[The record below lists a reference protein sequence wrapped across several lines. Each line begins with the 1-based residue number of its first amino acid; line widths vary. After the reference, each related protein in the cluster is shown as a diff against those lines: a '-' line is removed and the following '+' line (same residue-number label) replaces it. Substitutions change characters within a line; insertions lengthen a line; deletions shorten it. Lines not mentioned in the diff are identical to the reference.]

1 MTQNDLFI
9 KRDRMRYTKDS
20 FSSGL
25 VLLAIVFNVL
35 YFVSIYQT
43 DVGRYYYNW
52 VIGASVVYNLLFLL
66 NNQCMYFLT
75 QEDSSI
81 LNHLH
86 TPQLETDEFVL
97 ASYINVHITLI
108 LQWHSRGFD
117 TPTVDMAKKFL
128 RLMHEPLVKVVG
140 HYTEYQTKDQQTGQ
154 TKYGHMFELDSIAFV
169 TQDSKNL
176 QQNQGGQQAAPQ
188 QQYQQPQQAYQPQ
201 QNYQPPQQNYQ
212 PQQNFQQQAP
222 QSNFTMFDENQSPF

>member
-66 NNQCMYFLT
+66 IAF
-75 QEDSSI
+75 
-81 LNHLH
+81 
-86 TPQLETDEFVL
+86 L
-97 ASYINVHITLI
+97 ASQGVKSRKSGYGLMLLVIGLLQIVRVFYLPAKAYAAEVEIGSEMVRVMTDGQHTYVVICLVASAVCCVVAAVSSYISN
-108 LQWHSRGFD
+108 
-117 TPTVDMAKKFL
+117 
-128 RLMHEPLVKVVG
+128 
-140 HYTEYQTKDQQTGQ
+140 QQLAQ
-154 TKYGHMFELDSIAFV
+154 HMREL
-169 TQDSKNL
+169 
-176 QQNQGGQQAAPQ
+176 
-188 QQYQQPQQAYQPQ
+188 
-201 QNYQPPQQNYQ
+201 
-212 PQQNFQQQAP
+212 
-222 QSNFTMFDENQSPF
+222 ENQKN

>member
-66 NNQCMYFLT
+66 IAF
-75 QEDSSI
+75 
-81 LNHLH
+81 
-86 TPQLETDEFVL
+86 L
-97 ASYINVHITLI
+97 ASQGVKSRKSGYGLMLLVIGLLQIVRVFYLPAKAYAAEVEIGSEMVRVMTDGQHTYVVICLVASAVCCVVAAVSSYISNQQLAQHMRELE
-108 LQWHSRGFD
+108 
-117 TPTVDMAKKFL
+117 KK
-128 RLMHEPLVKVVG
+128 
-140 HYTEYQTKDQQTGQ
+140 
-154 TKYGHMFELDSIAFV
+154 SA
-169 TQDSKNL
+169 
-176 QQNQGGQQAAPQ
+176 
-188 QQYQQPQQAYQPQ
+188 
-201 QNYQPPQQNYQ
+201 
-212 PQQNFQQQAP
+212 
-222 QSNFTMFDENQSPF
+222 

>member
-66 NNQCMYFLT
+66 TAF
-75 QEDSSI
+75 
-81 LNHLH
+81 
-86 TPQLETDEFVL
+86 L
-97 ASYINVHITLI
+97 ASQGVKNRKNGYGLTLLVIGLLQVVRVFYLPAKAHVAEVEIGSEVVRVMTDGQYSYVVICLVASAVCCVVAAVSSYISNQQLAQHMRELE
-108 LQWHSRGFD
+108 
-117 TPTVDMAKKFL
+117 KK
-128 RLMHEPLVKVVG
+128 
-140 HYTEYQTKDQQTGQ
+140 
-154 TKYGHMFELDSIAFV
+154 SA
-169 TQDSKNL
+169 
-176 QQNQGGQQAAPQ
+176 
-188 QQYQQPQQAYQPQ
+188 
-201 QNYQPPQQNYQ
+201 
-212 PQQNFQQQAP
+212 
-222 QSNFTMFDENQSPF
+222 

>member
-66 NNQCMYFLT
+66 IAF
-75 QEDSSI
+75 
-81 LNHLH
+81 
-86 TPQLETDEFVL
+86 L
-97 ASYINVHITLI
+97 ASQGVKSRKSGYGLMLLVIGLLQIVRVFYLPAKAYAAEVEIGSELVRVMTDGQHTYVVICLVASAVCCVVAAVSSYISNQQLAQHMRELE
-108 LQWHSRGFD
+108 
-117 TPTVDMAKKFL
+117 KK
-128 RLMHEPLVKVVG
+128 
-140 HYTEYQTKDQQTGQ
+140 
-154 TKYGHMFELDSIAFV
+154 SA
-169 TQDSKNL
+169 
-176 QQNQGGQQAAPQ
+176 
-188 QQYQQPQQAYQPQ
+188 
-201 QNYQPPQQNYQ
+201 
-212 PQQNFQQQAP
+212 
-222 QSNFTMFDENQSPF
+222 

>member
-66 NNQCMYFLT
+66 IAF
-75 QEDSSI
+75 
-81 LNHLH
+81 
-86 TPQLETDEFVL
+86 L
-97 ASYINVHITLI
+97 ASQGVKSRKSGYGLMLLVIGLLQIVRVFYLPAKAYAAEVEIGSEMVRVITDGQHTYVVICLVASAVCCVVAAVSSYISNQQLAQHMRDLE
-108 LQWHSRGFD
+108 
-117 TPTVDMAKKFL
+117 KK
-128 RLMHEPLVKVVG
+128 
-140 HYTEYQTKDQQTGQ
+140 
-154 TKYGHMFELDSIAFV
+154 SA
-169 TQDSKNL
+169 
-176 QQNQGGQQAAPQ
+176 
-188 QQYQQPQQAYQPQ
+188 
-201 QNYQPPQQNYQ
+201 
-212 PQQNFQQQAP
+212 
-222 QSNFTMFDENQSPF
+222 

>member
-66 NNQCMYFLT
+66 TAF
-75 QEDSSI
+75 
-81 LNHLH
+81 
-86 TPQLETDEFVL
+86 L
-97 ASYINVHITLI
+97 ASQGVKNRKSGYGLTLLIIGLMQIVRVFYLPAKAHSSTVELGSEQLQVMTDGQYTYVVICLVVSAVCCVVAAVTSYISNKQLA
-108 LQWHSRGFD
+108 Q
-117 TPTVDMAKKFL
+117 
-128 RLMHEPLVKVVG
+128 
-140 HYTEYQTKDQQTGQ
+140 
-154 TKYGHMFELDSIAFV
+154 HMREL
-169 TQDSKNL
+169 
-176 QQNQGGQQAAPQ
+176 
-188 QQYQQPQQAYQPQ
+188 
-201 QNYQPPQQNYQ
+201 
-212 PQQNFQQQAP
+212 
-222 QSNFTMFDENQSPF
+222 ENQSA

>member
-66 NNQCMYFLT
+66 IAF
-75 QEDSSI
+75 
-81 LNHLH
+81 
-86 TPQLETDEFVL
+86 L
-97 ASYINVHITLI
+97 ASQGVKSRKSGYGLMLLVIGL
-108 LQWHSRGFD
+108 LQIVRVFYL
-117 TPTVDMAKKFL
+117 PAKAYAAEVKIGSEMV
-128 RLMHEPLVKVVG
+128 RVMTDGQHTYVVICLVASAVCCVVAAVSS
-140 HYTEYQTKDQQTGQ
+140 YLSNQQLAQ
-154 TKYGHMFELDSIAFV
+154 HMRELEKKSA
-169 TQDSKNL
+169 
-176 QQNQGGQQAAPQ
+176 
-188 QQYQQPQQAYQPQ
+188 
-201 QNYQPPQQNYQ
+201 
-212 PQQNFQQQAP
+212 
-222 QSNFTMFDENQSPF
+222 